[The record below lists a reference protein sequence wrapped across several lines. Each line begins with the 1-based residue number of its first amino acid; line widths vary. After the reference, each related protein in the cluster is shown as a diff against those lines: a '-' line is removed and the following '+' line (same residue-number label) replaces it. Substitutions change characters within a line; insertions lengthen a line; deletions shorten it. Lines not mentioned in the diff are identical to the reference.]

1 MKKFLLV
8 LGMITCMAG
17 LTACGQEA
25 KDYSADYQI
34 TEDAVISYVEQQV
47 SYLDSVVEQG
57 AQAYV
62 AEDAVIS
69 NAVAGWESA
78 LADMGDYQSIGDVTY
93 IVDEDGIMTID
104 AEIKASKRDADIEFI
119 MEHSVTDSFVIT
131 SITTTPRFTFGE
143 LMTKAGLNT
152 LMGMGTVFAV
162 LILIALLI
170 SSFNL
175 IPKIQAAFSKKD
187 KKDKKA
193 EVAAE
198 NAVAQIV
205 ENETVQEEDDL
216 ELVAVIAAA
225 IAASEGA
232 SSTDGYVVRSIRR
245 IR

>member
-8 LGMITCMAG
+8 LGMITCMLG

-34 TEDAVISYVEQQV
+34 TEDMVVSYVEQEI
-47 SYLDSVVEQG
+47 SGFESIIDQG
-57 AQAYV
+57 AQAYI
-62 AEDAVIS
+62 AEDAVMS

-78 LADMGDYQSIGDVTY
+78 LADMGDYQSIGNVTY
-93 IVDEDGIMTID
+93 IVDEDGVMTIN

-119 MEHSVTDSFVIT
+119 MEYSVTEGFKAT
-131 SITTTPRFTFGE
+131 SVTTTPRFTFGE
-143 LMTKAGLNT
+143 TMTKAGLNT

-187 KKDKKA
+187 KKA
-193 EVAAE
+193 EMAAD

-205 ENETVQEEDDL
+205 ENEAVQEEDDL
-216 ELVAVIAAA
+216 ELIAVIAAA

>member
-8 LGMITCMAG
+8 LGMITCMLG

-34 TEDAVISYVEQQV
+34 TDDMVVSYVEQEI
-47 SYLDSVVEQG
+47 SGFESIIDQG
-57 AQAYV
+57 AQAYI
-62 AEDAVIS
+62 AEDAVMS

-78 LADMGDYQSIGDVTY
+78 LADMGDYQSIGNVTY

-104 AEIKASKRDADIEFI
+104 AEIKGTTRDADIRFI
-119 MEHSVTDSFVIT
+119 REYSVTEGFKAT
-131 SITTTPRFTFGE
+131 SVTTTPRFTFGE
-143 LMTKAGLNT
+143 TMTKAGLNT

-162 LILIALLI
+162 LILIAALI
-170 SSFNL
+170 SCFNF
-175 IPKIQAAFSKKD
+175 IPKIQAAFSKKEEE
-187 KKDKKA
+187 A

-205 ENETVQEEDDL
+205 ENEAVQEEDDL
-216 ELVAVIAAA
+216 ELIAVIAAA

>member
-8 LGMITCMAG
+8 LGMITCMAC

-34 TEDAVISYVEQQV
+34 TDDMVVSYVEQEI
-47 SYLDSVVEQG
+47 SGFESIIDQG

-62 AEDAVIS
+62 ADDAVMS
-69 NAVAGWESA
+69 NAIAGWESA
-78 LADMGDYQSIGDVTY
+78 LADMGDYQSIGNVTY

-104 AEIKASKRDADIEFI
+104 AEIKGTTRDADIKFI
-119 MEHSVTDSFVIT
+119 MEYSVTEGFKAT
-131 SITTTPRFTFGE
+131 SVTTTPRFTFGE
-143 LMTKAGLNT
+143 TMTKAGLNT

-170 SSFNL
+170 YSFNF
-175 IPKIQAAFSKKD
+175 IPKITAAFSKKD
-187 KKDKKA
+187 KKA
-193 EVAAE
+193 EAAAD

-205 ENETVQEEDDL
+205 ENEAVQEEDDL
-216 ELVAVIAAA
+216 ELIAVIAAA

>member
-8 LGMITCMAG
+8 LGMITCMLG

-34 TEDAVISYVEQQV
+34 TEDMVVSYVEQEI
-47 SYLDSVVEQG
+47 SGFESIIDQG

-62 AEDAVIS
+62 ADDAVMS
-69 NAVAGWESA
+69 NAIAGWESA
-78 LADMGDYQSIGDVTY
+78 LADMGDYQSIGNVTY

-104 AEIKASKRDADIEFI
+104 AEIKGTTRDADIQFI
-119 MEHSVTDSFVIT
+119 MEYSVTEGFKAT
-131 SITTTPRFTFGE
+131 SVTTTPRFTFGE
-143 LMTKAGLNT
+143 TMTKAGLNT

-170 SSFNL
+170 YCFNF
-175 IPKIQAAFSKKD
+175 IPKITAAFS

-193 EVAAE
+193 EVAAD

-205 ENETVQEEDDL
+205 ENEAVQEEDDL
-216 ELVAVIAAA
+216 ELIAVIAAA

>member
-8 LGMITCMAG
+8 LGMITCMLG

-34 TEDAVISYVEQQV
+34 TEDMVVSYVEQEISGFESIV
-47 SYLDSVVEQG
+47 DQG
-57 AQAYV
+57 AQAYI
-62 AEDAVIS
+62 ADDAVMS

-78 LADMGDYQSIGDVTY
+78 LADMGDYQSIGNVTY
-93 IVDEDGIMTID
+93 IVDEDGVMTID

-119 MEHSVTDSFVIT
+119 LEYSVTEGFAAT
-131 SITTTPRFTFGE
+131 SVTTTPRFSFGE

-162 LILIALLI
+162 LILIAVLI
-170 SSFNL
+170 SCFNL

-187 KKDKKA
+187 KKA
-193 EVAAE
+193 EAAAD

-205 ENETVQEEDDL
+205 ENEAVQEEDDL
-216 ELVAVIAAA
+216 ELIAVIAAA

>member
-34 TEDAVISYVEQQV
+34 TEDMVVSYVEQEISGFESIV
-47 SYLDSVVEQG
+47 DQG
-57 AQAYV
+57 AQAYI
-62 AEDAVIS
+62 ADDAVMS

-78 LADMGDYQSIGDVTY
+78 LADMGDYQSIGNVTY
-93 IVDEDGIMTID
+93 IVDEDGVMTID

-119 MEHSVTDSFVIT
+119 LEYSVTEGFAAT
-131 SITTTPRFTFGE
+131 SVTTTPRFSFGE

-162 LILIALLI
+162 LILIAVLI
-170 SSFNL
+170 SCFNL

-187 KKDKKA
+187 KKA
-193 EVAAE
+193 EAAAD

-205 ENETVQEEDDL
+205 ENEAVQEEDDL
-216 ELVAVIAAA
+216 ELIAVIAAA

-232 SSTDGYVVRSIRR
+232 ASTDGYVVRSIRR

>member
-1 MKKFLLV
+1 MKKLLLV

-17 LTACGQEA
+17 LSACGQEA
-25 KDYSADYQI
+25 KDYSADYQV
-34 TEDAVISYVEQQV
+34 TQEMVVAYVEQEV
-47 SYLDSVVEQG
+47 SGMDNIVAQG

-62 AEDAVIS
+62 AEDAVMS

-78 LADMGDYQSIGDVTY
+78 LADMGDYQSIGNVTY
-93 IVDEDGIMTID
+93 IVNEDGVMTID
-104 AEIKASKRDADIEFI
+104 AEIKAAKRDADIRFI
-119 MEHSVTDSFVIT
+119 LEYSVTEGFKAT
-131 SITTTPRFTFGE
+131 SVTTTPRFTFGE
-143 LMTKAGLNT
+143 TMTKAGLNT
-152 LMGMGTVFAV
+152 LMGMGTVFTV

-170 SSFNL
+170 SCFNF

-187 KKDKKA
+187 KKA
-193 EVAAE
+193 ETAAD

-232 SSTDGYVVRSIRR
+232 ASTDGYVVRSIRR

>member
-25 KDYSADYQI
+25 KDYSADNQI
-34 TEDAVISYVEQQV
+34 TEDMVVSYVEQEISGFESIV
-47 SYLDSVVEQG
+47 DQG
-57 AQAYV
+57 AQAYI
-62 AEDAVIS
+62 ADDAVMS

-78 LADMGDYQSIGDVTY
+78 FADMGDYQSIGNVTY
-93 IVDEDGIMTID
+93 IVDEEGVMTID

-119 MEHSVTDSFVIT
+119 LEYSVTEGFAAT
-131 SITTTPRFTFGE
+131 SVTTTPRFTFGE

-162 LILIALLI
+162 LILIAVLI
-170 SSFNL
+170 SCFNL

-187 KKDKKA
+187 KKA
-193 EVAAE
+193 EAAAD

-205 ENETVQEEDDL
+205 ENEAVQEEDDL
-216 ELVAVIAAA
+216 ELIAVIAAA

>member
-1 MKKFLLV
+1 MKKLLLV

-17 LTACGQEA
+17 LSACGQEA
-25 KDYSADYQI
+25 KDYSADYQV
-34 TEDAVISYVEQQV
+34 TQDMVVAYVQQEIANMDEIV
-47 SYLDSVVEQG
+47 AQG

-62 AEDAVIS
+62 AEDAVMS

-93 IVDEDGIMTID
+93 IVDEDGVMTID
-104 AEIKASKRDADIEFI
+104 AEVIASKRVSDIRFILEFSTTSGF
-119 MEHSVTDSFVIT
+119 MVTSV
-131 SITTTPRFTFGE
+131 TTTPRFTFAE
-143 LMTKAGLNT
+143 TMTKAGLNT

-170 SSFNL
+170 YCFNF
-175 IPKIQAAFSKKD
+175 IPKIQAMFAKKD
-187 KKDKKA
+187 SKA
-193 EVAAE
+193 EAAAS

-205 ENETVQEEDDL
+205 ENEAVQEEDDL
-216 ELVAVIAAA
+216 ELIAVIAAA

-232 SSTDGYVVRSIRR
+232 ASTDGYVVRSIRR

>member
-8 LGMITCMAG
+8 LGMITCMLG

-34 TEDAVISYVEQQV
+34 TDDMVVSYVEQEI
-47 SYLDSVVEQG
+47 SGFESIIDQG
-57 AQAYV
+57 AQAYI
-62 AEDAVIS
+62 AEDAVMS

-78 LADMGDYQSIGDVTY
+78 LADMGDYQSIGNVTY

-104 AEIKASKRDADIEFI
+104 AEIKGTTRDADIQFI
-119 MEHSVTDSFVIT
+119 MEYSVTEGFKAT
-131 SITTTPRFTFGE
+131 SVTTTPRFTFGE
-143 LMTKAGLNT
+143 TMTKAGLNT

-187 KKDKKA
+187 KKA
-193 EVAAE
+193 EMAAD

-205 ENETVQEEDDL
+205 ENEAVQEEDDL
-216 ELVAVIAAA
+216 ELIAVIAAA

>member
-8 LGMITCMAG
+8 LGMITCMLG

-34 TEDAVISYVEQQV
+34 TDDMVVSYVEQEI
-47 SYLDSVVEQG
+47 SGFESIIDQG

-62 AEDAVIS
+62 AEDAVMS

-78 LADMGDYQSIGDVTY
+78 LADMGDYQSIGNVTY
-93 IVDEDGIMTID
+93 IVDEDGVMTIN
-104 AEIKASKRDADIEFI
+104 AEVKASKRDADIEFI
-119 MEHSVTDSFVIT
+119 MEYSVTEGFKAT
-131 SITTTPRFTFGE
+131 SVTTSPRFTFGE
-143 LMTKAGLNT
+143 SMTKAGLNT

-187 KKDKKA
+187 KKA

-216 ELVAVIAAA
+216 ELIAVIAAA

>member
-1 MKKFLLV
+1 MV
-8 LGMITCMAG
+8 
-17 LTACGQEA
+17 
-25 KDYSADYQI
+25 
-34 TEDAVISYVEQQV
+34 VSYVEQEISGFESIV
-47 SYLDSVVEQG
+47 DQG
-57 AQAYV
+57 AQAYI
-62 AEDAVIS
+62 ADDAVMS

-78 LADMGDYQSIGDVTY
+78 LADMGDYQSIGNVTY
-93 IVDEDGIMTID
+93 IVDEDGVMTID

-119 MEHSVTDSFVIT
+119 LEYSVTEGFAAT
-131 SITTTPRFTFGE
+131 SVTTTPRFTFGE

-162 LILIALLI
+162 LILIAVLI
-170 SSFNL
+170 SCFNL

-187 KKDKKA
+187 KKA
-193 EVAAE
+193 EAAAD

-205 ENETVQEEDDL
+205 ENEAVQEEDDL
-216 ELVAVIAAA
+216 ELIAVIAAA